1 MKKKTVKNILE
12 KKGAEKIAVITAYD
26 AIFARLADKAGIDA
40 ILIGDSLGNTFMGFD
55 STVPVTMDDMLHH
68 VKMVARAKPNALII
82 ADVPF
87 AVAHKCFDSLLED
100 CANFLKAG
108 ADCVKI
114 EGGALLAEKIKKLVD
129 AGIPV
134 MGHIGLMPQQIL
146 KLGSYKTFGK
156 TQEEREM
163 LIEDAKKLEE
173 AGAFS
178 FVIEKTDPETAR
190 EITNAVS
197 IPTIGIGAGNGCDGQ
212 VLVSTDV
219 LGLGEWIPPFAKKY
233 ADLSAIVSKAFEEYT
248 CDVKS
253 GKFPS

>member
-12 KKGAEKIAVITAYD
+12 KKGTEKIAVITAYD

-100 CANFLKAG
+100 CANFLRAG

-197 IPTIGIGAGNGCDGQ
+197 IPTIGIGAGNACDGQ

-233 ADLSAIVSKAFEEYT
+233 ADLSAIVSKAFEEYVS
-248 CDVKS
+248 DVKS